1 MPIPSTPAEQPNP
14 SRPTLDCDLA
24 LHPRRVLR
32 QRRAQLF
39 LLRGH
44 QRRLFAGCC
53 RPWPL
58 CNGSQTRRKRDWHDT
73 WRSSSTTNTTTTE
86 PQYNSL
92 RAGRASSRFAFVDLL
107 LRPLLEIG
115 RGSSGA
121 SRRHGAHEPRPVQ
134 NVVRL
139 RTAHRTGSLVA
150 APPAALKY
158 RAGLPR
164 AATRRSRI
172 TARERLVLVLRCPG
186 GLPSPSCTATAPG
199 IPASAATAASSAAIL
214 LPS

>member
-150 APPAALKY
+150 APPAALEY

-164 AATRRSRI
+164 AAAGRSRI
-172 TARERLVLVLRCPG
+172 TARERFIFILRCPG
-186 GLPSPSCTATAPG
+186 GLRAPTCTATAPG
-199 IPASAATAASSAAIL
+199 IPASAATAASSAAT